1 VYFEPE
7 AEFST
12 QCVCD
17 EAAGFVWSENLG
29 SCINCDSYRDTEEYI
44 SPMEAACAN
53 VPKCV
58 YDVNDPVMNTYGYST
73 DVYHSTG
80 EYNTVCE
87 SIGIEQAFPYASFG
101 DVDYY
106 DGLNMGGLFSG
117 NKYFCL
123 TPVEYVAIREMD
135 TVFGEF
141 QPAHFAEYAG
151 INFPE
156 CNFMFAASSSSSSS
170 STSSS
175 TSSSSTGGSGS
186 GSS

>member
-1 VYFEPE
+1 ECEPEWITSVCVHCECPDPSHIREQNVCVEDLGCNWGVANLETGLCWPDDCPYGDGLEADCYPEQQCVPEEFAILYFEPE

-106 DGLNMGGLFSG
+106 DGLNMGGL
-117 NKYFCL
+117 
-123 TPVEYVAIREMD
+123 
-135 TVFGEF
+135 
-141 QPAHFAEYAG
+141 
-151 INFPE
+151 
-156 CNFMFAASSSSSSS
+156 
-170 STSSS
+170 
-175 TSSSSTGGSGS
+175 
-186 GSS
+186 